1 MWKHRNLGFS
11 LLEMSLALIVAA
23 LVLTYAIQE
32 RARSLQ
38 LEAATIQADQI
49 LQLQRSVATY
59 IEQHR
64 DDILNNEPILYESGL
79 TDSLGQVGL
88 LAGDVVGSL
97 LRPTVDQLRL
107 LGLLPS
113 NFSTRASVV
122 DGALQVQLDLVPEG
136 CVGRACRIEGVVYV
150 DKPIRAEEQGPDE
163 YNGVIVGEILSRL
176 GGYGFASIRQGT
188 EVVAAGGNFVL
199 PNPDPQGS
207 AGMVGMLVGNQV
219 NRADFEPIAGL
230 DYCPA
235 GIYYFPKP
243 TGGGGGAPRLISLGE
258 VASLK
263 NTGCTISFNDI
274 AKGYSTM
281 GFDPDPPVTGWTRLS
296 CEIGENGQLN
306 LRDTGVVTGERS
318 CNNNGG
324 GGNNSTT
331 TTLIDSTKDT
341 TGILLQT
348 LGGL

>member
-1 MWKHRNLGFS
+1 MWKHKSLGFS

-38 LEAATIQADQI
+38 LEAAAIQADQI

-107 LGLLPS
+107 LGLLPA

-122 DGALQVQLDLVPEG
+122 DGTLQVVLNLVPEG
-136 CVGRACRIEGVVYV
+136 CAGRACRIEGVVYL
-150 DKPIRAEEQGPDE
+150 DKPVRSEEQGPDE

-176 GGYGFASIRQGT
+176 GGYGFASIRQGS

-199 PNPDPQGS
+199 SNPDPNGS

-235 GIYYFPKP
+235 GIYYFPKS
-243 TGGGGGAPRLISLGE
+243 TGGVGTPRLISVGE
-258 VASLK
+258 ISSLK

-281 GFDPDPPVTGWTRLS
+281 GFDPDPPVTGWTRLT

-306 LRDTGVVTGERS
+306 LIDTGTITGERS

-324 GGNNSTT
+324 GTT
-331 TTLIDSTKDT
+331 NTVSST

-348 LGGL
+348 LGGQ